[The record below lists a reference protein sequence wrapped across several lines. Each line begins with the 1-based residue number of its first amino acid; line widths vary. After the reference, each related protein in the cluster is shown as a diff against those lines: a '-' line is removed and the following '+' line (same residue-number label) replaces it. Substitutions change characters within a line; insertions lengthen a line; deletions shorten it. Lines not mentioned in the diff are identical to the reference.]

1 MKAGDWPPETETQSK
16 KEKAEEATAMIAQ
29 KLWTR
34 LCQSSRKTLILK
46 VVPRSPRSHA
56 ITVVSLVTLQGIV
69 QSQRGNRTTRNRYS
83 GRQSRLKTLSQRRIH
98 TVDSVLYKGCD
109 KCRGGKGFWTSEKG
123 YIVQMSML

>member
-1 MKAGDWPPETETQSK
+1 MLQGTDLDWVQLMVKYRTDERKKRFPNNNNKTLREIRQEYYVRVKAGDWPPETETQSK

-69 QSQRGNRTTRNRYS
+69 QSQRGNRTTRNR
-83 GRQSRLKTLSQRRIH
+83 
-98 TVDSVLYKGCD
+98 
-109 KCRGGKGFWTSEKG
+109 
-123 YIVQMSML
+123 